1 MDLHSIKD
9 ELAPVVQEILKDQ
22 TFLDPEYPK
31 CSKALDYDAAQA
43 DMNQTAIND
52 ANISILADQIINIL
66 ITNDLFKMQ
75 LEGMIN
81 QALERKL
88 EKQEQKIEQMEQYS
102 RRSCIVIH
110 GLECK
115 ADEDEEHEDTDE
127 TAINFFKTHLNID
140 MDKNKLDRSHRLP
153 SKNKPLIVKFVRHN
167 VKTKILAAKRR
178 LKGKSIYIT
187 ESLTKTRLNCVSRL
201 KNYKDEK
208 LISAY
213 WTWDEKI
220 YYTKEKHGKV
230 FTVKNFLDFELV

>member
-1 MDLHSIKD
+1 MDLHSIRD

-22 TFLDPEYPK
+22 TFLVPEYPR

-102 RRSCIVIH
+102 RRSCIVIN

-140 MDKNKLDRSHRLP
+140 VDKNELDRSHRLP

-167 VKTKILAAKRR
+167 VKTNIFAAKRR

-213 WTWDEKI
+213 WTWDGKI
-220 YYTKEKHGKV
+220 YYYQRKAWESIYG
-230 FTVKNFLDFELV
+230 